1 MMLIT
6 SFFFFF
12 FFFTT
17 GECISKTRAPRTFQQ
32 SLFKKEELPYLNV
45 SKLGTFA
52 VYDFFDCTFECLS
65 NPLCLSI
72 NVAALRGA
80 DGKLWCKL
88 LSSDKYK
95 DASQYGGN
103 KSSHHFSVGCARIHS
118 LFRVLLS
125 KWNCFWFWRVMFIW
139 DISLKPR

>member
-1 MMLIT
+1 MGNISIT

-12 FFFTT
+12 FTT
-17 GECISKTRAPRTFQQ
+17 GDCISKIRAPRTFQQ
-32 SLFKKEELPYLNV
+32 GLFKKEELHYLNV
-45 SKLGTFA
+45 SKLETFA

-72 NVAALRGA
+72 NVAVLRGA
-80 DGKLWCKL
+80 DGKLWCEL

-103 KSSHHFSVGCARIHS
+103 KSSRHFSVGCTRIHF
-118 LFRVLLS
+118 LFILLS
-125 KWNCFWFWRVMFIW
+125 KWNCFWFWREMFIW
-139 DISLKPR
+139 DLSLKPR

>member
-12 FFFTT
+12 FTT
-17 GECISKTRAPRTFQQ
+17 GDCISKTGAPRTFQQ
-32 SLFKKEELPYLNV
+32 GLFKKEKLHYLNV
-45 SKLGTFA
+45 SKLRTFA

-72 NVAALRGA
+72 NVAVLRGA
-80 DGKLWCKL
+80 DGKLWCEL

-103 KSSHHFSVGCARIHS
+103 KSSHHFSVGCARIHF
-118 LFRVLLS
+118 LF
-125 KWNCFWFWRVMFIW
+125 
-139 DISLKPR
+139 

>member
-32 SLFKKEELPYLNV
+32 SLFKKEELHYLNV

-80 DGKLWCKL
+80 DGKLWCEL

-103 KSSHHFSVGCARIHS
+103 KSWHHFSVGCARIHS
-118 LFRVLLS
+118 LF
-125 KWNCFWFWRVMFIW
+125 
-139 DISLKPR
+139 